1 MNQSRSR
8 RGSFGRDSVRGN
20 FRNNFHKSRP
30 SNVSGSGNGQERR
43 KFGNKIKYMDAR
55 LIVKKEAELIKSEP
69 YQAKYGFSDFNIAE
83 KIKQNILTK
92 GYKTPTPIQDQTIN
106 HVLEGKDVVGIANTG
121 TGKTAA
127 FLIPLINKV
136 YIDRGQ
142 KVLIVAPTR
151 ELAVQIRNEFNDFT
165 LNAGLESV
173 LCIGGVNI
181 NPQIRALKQPFNFV
195 IGTPGRI
202 KDLKNQNKLNIASFS
217 TIVLDEV
224 DRMLDMGFIHDIKF
238 IISHLPKYRQSL
250 FFSATMT
257 PAVTEIM
264 HSLSPDPVT
273 VSVKKQ
279 ETSLNVDQDV
289 VNVRGVNKL
298 EVLHDLLISD
308 GFEKVL
314 IFGRTK
320 WGVEKL
326 SRALTQRGF
335 RVAALHGNKNQNQR
349 QRALEDFRNNKIN
362 ILLATDVAARGL
374 DIDGITHVINYELP
388 ETYDDYVH
396 RIGRTGRA
404 ERKGTALTLID

>member
-1 MNQSRSR
+1 M
-8 RGSFGRDSVRGN
+8 
-20 FRNNFHKSRP
+20 
-30 SNVSGSGNGQERR
+30 
-43 KFGNKIKYMDAR
+43 
-55 LIVKKEAELIKSEP
+55 IVKKEAEYVKAAPYEP
-69 YQAKYGFSDFNIAE
+69 VHSFNDFNIAE
-83 KIKQNILTK
+83 KIKQNIQSK
-92 GYKTPTPIQDQTIN
+92 GYTSPTPIQDQAI
-106 HVLEGKDVVGIANTG
+106 VPALEGKDVVGIANTG

-127 FLIPLINKV
+127 FLIPLINKI
-136 YIDRGQ
+136 YLDRNQ

-151 ELAVQIRNEFNDFT
+151 ELAVQIRSEFRDFSS
-165 LNAGLESV
+165 NSGLESV

-181 NPQIRALKQPFNFV
+181 RPQIQALKNPYHFV

-202 KDLKNQNKLNIASFS
+202 KDLKNQNKLNIAGFS

-238 IISHLPKYRQSL
+238 IISHLPKTRQSL

-257 PAVTEIM
+257 PAVMEIM
-264 HSLSPDPVT
+264 HSLSPNPIT
-273 VSVKKQ
+273 ISVKKQ
-279 ETSLNVDQDV
+279 ETALNVDQDV
-289 VNVRGVNKL
+289 ISSRGANKL
-298 EVLHDLLISD
+298 DVLHDLLIKE

-326 SRALTQRGF
+326 SRALEQRGF
-335 RVAALHGNKNQNQR
+335 KVAALHGNKNQNQR
-349 QRALEDFRNNKIN
+349 QRALDSFRNDKIN

-404 ERKGTALTLID
+404 DRKGSALTFVD

>member
-1 MNQSRSR
+1 MNQRRNSR
-8 RGSFGRDSVRGN
+8 GNFGRDNVRGN
-20 FRNNFHKSRP
+20 FRNNFHKIRSDSA
-30 SNVSGSGNGQERR
+30 SNGHSQERR

-55 LIVKKEAELIKSEP
+55 LIVKKEAELVKSEP
-69 YQAKYGFSDFNIAE
+69 YQAKHQFSDFNIAE
-83 KIKQNILTK
+83 KIKQNILAK
-92 GYKTPTPIQDQTIN
+92 GYKTPTPIQDQTIT
-106 HVLEGKDVVGIANTG
+106 HLLEGRDVVGIANTG

-136 YIDRGQ
+136 YIDRNQ

-151 ELAVQIRNEFNDFT
+151 ELAVQIRNEFNEFT
-165 LNAGLESV
+165 LNAGLQSV

-181 NPQIRALKQPFNFV
+181 NPQIKALKQPFNFV

-202 KDLKNQNKLNIASFS
+202 KDLKNQNKLNIALFS

-264 HSLSPDPVT
+264 HSLSPNPIT

-289 VNVRGVNKL
+289 VSVRGVNKL
-298 EVLHDLLISD
+298 EVLHDLLISE

-326 SRALTQRGF
+326 ARALVQRGF
-335 RVAALHGNKNQNQR
+335 KVAALHGNKNQNQR
-349 QRALEDFRNNKIN
+349 QRALDDFRNNKIN

-374 DIDGITHVINYELP
+374 DIEGITHVINYELP